1 MAFNAEV
8 IPEDSQEEVEAL
20 IKSTRRELRVML
32 YFITL
37 QLAIDLAFSVDSV
50 VNRNLAY
57 IEMSRFYAEIGRWE
71 GRRLT

>member
-57 IEMSRFYAEIGRWE
+57 IEMSRFYAEIGRWV